1 MDGLLKKININ
12 NQLYMNIIIKDN
24 DVYIQN
30 ANFPV
35 AAISIE
41 KADNIIYIYCCEKE
55 IASVDL
61 ENEKI
66 YLTNKVITTTEVR
79 SFAEY
84 KRTNAPEYKS
94 NNESFYNDELK
105 TIPYTMELHTHF
117 MEVLNA
123 EEFLQIIFKYIDY
136 IPIDKDGNICLCA
149 LDADNP
155 RLIDESDVYA
165 WYDKHQALNNEKIL
179 SQLRLPTD
187 RQLPF
192 EAITPPL
199 LRRNGLIDLIGYRLS
214 KDKILELEGD
224 NILQAVKDLKSDSK
238 AIVYTDILIESLEKH
253 KKQGVKYVEFSYSN
267 PNTIIKILEE
277 LNRRGFKDNDIKF
290 KFLLSEDRKASGKPL
305 RKSTN
310 KLKELLKDYD
320 EVVGFDLMGF
330 EKEILPFEFEET
342 NGIET
347 LYDKLKLIVNTLL
360 ASPREKTTLR
370 LHSGEIYYDNPNSL
384 NNNPLLILKILKKI
398 EDELGIDLST
408 KLDIRIG
415 HGLHFQSTDEYF
427 ELLKHFNVI
436 VEICISS
443 NFALGN
449 IKDLK
454 NIPINEYIKH
464 NIPVV
469 LGTDGGGFYLTTLE
483 DEERLAGIFA
493 GTDSETLLRYVHD
506 IEPRFDGPSSIE
518 SSSVDDSD
526 DEISEDG
533 DYYKILSNHKD
544 DFLVKSISN
553 SNAGKAIIKNYFSND
568 EYKLDFQDSGYY
580 PIDMDEKS
588 KVRSEYISL
597 LGFYHDKIINE
608 AYFDSNQLGVIM
620 YSLYKI
626 KNYIDEDNIIEAA
639 LTIVSL
645 QRLLKMDIRLEKVLL
660 YMVAYDKSYEDY
672 VDIYTFFGKKKEQ
685 EDKKENIRSNYKQ
698 SRGIHGYI
706 NNIIQEEIINT
717 DNINSLYEKYTNN
730 DLNNGYRLDLEERKY
745 FDNNLREEDKIL
757 IEYQRTIDFIKKK
770 ATDGD
775 FTNNQL
781 QVIEDTLEQIS
792 DLYYMN
798 DLIKSAESL
807 ISLQVVLNM
816 KIKLE
821 KVLFLM
827 DAKHEEV
834 SDYLDIYKYY
844 GNDYNNGKG
853 KK

>member
-41 KADNIIYIYCCEKE
+41 KDGDNVHIYCCEKE
-55 IASVDL
+55 IASIDL
-61 ENEKI
+61 EKEKI
-66 YLTNKVITTTEVR
+66 SLTNKVITTTEVR
-79 SFAEY
+79 NFAEY
-84 KRTNAPEYKS
+84 KRTNEPEYKS
-94 NNESFYNDELK
+94 NSESFYNDEIK

-123 EEFLQIIFKYIDY
+123 EEFLKIVFKYIDY
-136 IPIDKDGNICLCA
+136 IPVDKDGNICLCA

-155 RLIDESDVYA
+155 RLIDESNVYA

-199 LRRNGLIDLIGYRLS
+199 RRRNGLIDLIGYRLS

-277 LNRRGFKDNDIKF
+277 LNRRDYKDNDIKF

-310 KLKELLKDYD
+310 KLKDLLRDYD
-320 EVVGFDLMGF
+320 EVVGFDLMGL

-342 NGIET
+342 DGIET
-347 LYDKLKLIVNTLL
+347 LYDKLKLVVNTLL

-398 EDELGIDLST
+398 EDELGIDLSK

-415 HGLHFQSTDEYF
+415 HGLHFQSSDEYF
-427 ELLKHFNVI
+427 DLLKHFNVI

-454 NIPINEYIKH
+454 DIPINKYIVH

-493 GTDSETLLRYVHD
+493 STDSETLLRYVHD
-506 IEPRFDGPSSIE
+506 IGPRFDGPSGIE
-518 SSSVDDSD
+518 SSSIDDSD
-526 DEISEDG
+526 DELSEDG
-533 DYYKILSNHKD
+533 DYYKILSKHKD

-553 SNAGKAIIKNYFSND
+553 SNAGKAMIKNYFSND
-568 EYKLDFQDSGYY
+568 EYTLDFQNSGYF

-588 KVRSEYISL
+588 KVRSEYVSL

-608 AYFDSNQLGVIM
+608 AYYDSNQLGVIM

-626 KNYIDEDNIIEAA
+626 KNFIDEDKIIEAS
-639 LTIVSL
+639 LIIVSL
-645 QRLLKMDIRLEKVLL
+645 QRLLKMDIKLEKVLL
-660 YMVAYDKSYEDY
+660 YMIAYDKSYEDY
-672 VDIYTFFGKKKEQ
+672 VDIYTFFGKKKE
-685 EDKKENIRSNYKQ
+685 EENKIENIRSDYKQ
-698 SRGIHGYI
+698 YRDIHGYI
-706 NNIIQEEIINT
+706 NNIIQEEIL
-717 DNINSLYEKYTNN
+717 NSNNKNLLDEKYTNKYFN
-730 DLNNGYRLDLEERKY
+730 KDYRLDLEERNY
-745 FDNNLREEDKIL
+745 FDNNLTEKDKI
-757 IEYQRTIDFIKKK
+757 IMEYQRTIELIDKK

-781 QVIEDTLEQIS
+781 QVIGESLEQITN
-792 DLYYMN
+792 LYDMN
-798 DLIKSAESL
+798 DLIKSAETL
-807 ISLQVVLNM
+807 VSLQIVLKM

-827 DAKHEEV
+827 ESRHEEV
-834 SDYLDIYKYY
+834 SDYINTNKYY

-853 KK
+853 RK